1 MTDVAT
7 AVGFLGGTFDP
18 VHLGHVALAEEVRS
32 RLSLPRVLLAPT
44 AVPPHK
50 TARRLS
56 PADVREAML
65 RLALRGR
72 VGLELCTLELR
83 RDVCYTIDTLR
94 TLRDGDPPL
103 RPLLTIGTDALAQIH
118 TWRDYRELLEEFDV
132 VVADRA
138 GQELQRVR
146 PDLEA
151 AITDRIVD
159 LPTREGSAGGSI
171 YHLPFEP
178 IAVSSSAIRRRA
190 ALGESLAG
198 LVPPAVAEY
207 IGRTGLYRRENAR

>member
-1 MTDVAT
+1 MTDVAE

-18 VHLGHVALAEEVRS
+18 VHLGHLAIAEEVRS
-32 RLSLPRVLLAPT
+32 RLALSRVLLAPT

-50 TARRLS
+50 TAGRLS

-94 TLRDGDPPL
+94 RLRDGDPSL
-103 RPLLTIGTDALAQIH
+103 RPLLVLGTDALAQIH

-146 PDLEA
+146 PDLES
-151 AITDRIVD
+151 AIADRIVD
-159 LPTREGSAGGSI
+159 LPAREDGAGGRI
-171 YHLPFEP
+171 YRLPFEP

-190 ALGESLAG
+190 SRGESLAG

-207 IGRTGLYRRENAR
+207 IDRTALYRRENAR

>member
-7 AVGFLGGTFDP
+7 TVGFLGGTFDP
-18 VHLGHVALAEEVRS
+18 VHRGHLAIAGEMRS

-50 TARRLS
+50 TAGRLS
-56 PADVREAML
+56 PAHVRETML

-72 VGLELCTLELR
+72 IGLELCTLELR
-83 RDVCYTIDTLR
+83 REVCYTIDTLR
-94 TLRDGDPPL
+94 ILRDGDPPL
-103 RPLLTIGTDALAQIH
+103 RPLLAIGTDTLAQIH
-118 TWRDYRELLEEFDV
+118 TWRDYRQLLEEFDV

-138 GQELQRVR
+138 GQELLRVR

-151 AITDRIVD
+151 AIADRIVD
-159 LPTREGSAGGSI
+159 LPIREDGAGGSI

-178 IAVSSSAIRRRA
+178 IEVSSSAIRRRA
-190 ALGESLAG
+190 AHGESLAG

-207 IGRTGLYRRENAR
+207 IDRTGLYRRENAR